1 MNWTSKEPASFF
13 LADDK
18 VNRRAELKKR
28 LETVTIDGVKSTLAK
43 LTSKASTSTEAYALF
58 KEESSGKMWAAVII
72 TKVDGSM
79 MSYALLPEWEN
90 PPYYQCGRTF
100 LKKLD
105 QAGQSE
111 HAAAEEWRRKCRE
124 EIERNESPTAFENL
138 VEGTRMIWTV
148 GADGPAHLPQGKQ
161 ILLEKVLIRR
171 RYCWQDV
178 EGNAIYADNMIPE
191 NERQI
196 LKSKF

>member
-1 MNWTSKEPASFF
+1 MDWTNKEPATFF
-13 LADDK
+13 LADGK

-28 LETVTIDGVKSTLAK
+28 LETVNIDGTESALVK

-58 KEESSGKMWAAVII
+58 KEELSDKLWAAAII
-72 TKVDGSM
+72 TRVDGNM
-79 MSYALLPEWEN
+79 MSYAFLPEWEN
-90 PPYYQCGRTF
+90 PPYYQCGGAF

-124 EIERNESPTAFENL
+124 EIQRSESPTAFENL

-148 GADGPAHLPQGKQ
+148 GAGGPAHLPQGKQ

-178 EGNAIYADNMIPE
+178 EGNAIYADDMIPE

-196 LKSKF
+196 LKGAL